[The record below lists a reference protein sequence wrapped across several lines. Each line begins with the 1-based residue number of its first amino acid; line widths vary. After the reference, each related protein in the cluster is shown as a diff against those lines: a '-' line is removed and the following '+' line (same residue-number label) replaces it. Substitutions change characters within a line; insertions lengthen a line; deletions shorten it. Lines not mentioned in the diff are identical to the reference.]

1 MVTQVVEFEMVTG
14 ETGATAKLFAPVS
27 DTVVASVTPDE
38 ATNRKGVYS
47 ASFTNIAAGTY
58 RLIGFGSDGVPLTDP
73 LWVTLTLTNGTFI
86 AYVTPIAGGDATAA
100 NQTTIINH
108 LTDIKGDGWSSATDT
123 LEKIRDA
130 ITAALDSVIA
140 SVSVTPGAL
149 TGWPETMSIGDSYTD
164 DCGRSI
170 HLFVRDASDDPIT
183 SIGSHA
189 FTDADFTA
197 TVILSQGA
205 QRGRVIGTATW
216 EVGPEGYLNVQIP
229 SKESRR
235 AAEGTATVQVLLR
248 WTDSGDQYTLPATT
262 TRWVA
267 QL

>member
-1 MVTQVVEFEMVTG
+1 MTT
-14 ETGATAKLFAPVS
+14 VS
-27 DTVVASVTPDE
+27 IHMAENLGLINGFTLYL
-38 ATNRKGVYS
+38 RK
-47 ASFTNIAAGTY
+47 T
-58 RLIGFGSDGVPLTDP
+58 SDGSLVNT
-73 LWVTLTLTNGTFI
+73 
-86 AYVTPIAGGDATAA
+86 GGDALAEDPPDSGRFAA
-100 NQTTIINH
+100 TVAEAWTETLAASVVKDSSGLAERDGWLAVGETVIRDAYPTD
-108 LTDIKGDGWSSATDT
+108 LTDIKGAGWSSTTDT

-130 ITAALDSVIA
+130 ITAALDSIIA

-149 TGWPETMSIGDSYTD
+149 SGWPETMSIGDSYTD
-164 DCGRSI
+164 DCSRSI

>member
-1 MVTQVVEFEMVTG
+1 MAENLGLTG
-14 ETGATAKLFAPVS
+14 FTLYL
-27 DTVVASVTPDE
+27 
-38 ATNRKGVYS
+38 RK
-47 ASFTNIAAGTY
+47 T
-58 RLIGFGSDGVPLTDP
+58 SDG
-73 LWVTLTLTNGTFI
+73 TLVNT
-86 AYVTPIAGGDATAA
+86 GGDALTESPASSGRFTATVA
-100 NQTTIINH
+100 ESWTETLAAVVLDSNSLAVRDGWLAVGETVIRDAYPTD
-108 LTDIKGDGWSSATDT
+108 LTDIKGAGWSSTTDT

-130 ITAALDSVIA
+130 ITAALDSIIA

-149 TGWPETMSIGDSYTD
+149 SGWPETMSIGDSYTD
-164 DCGRSI
+164 DCSRSI

-183 SIGSHA
+183 AIGSHA

-235 AAEGTATVQVLLR
+235 AAEGTATVQVLLK

-262 TRWVA
+262 TRWIA

>member
-1 MVTQVVEFEMVTG
+1 MTT
-14 ETGATAKLFAPVS
+14 VS
-27 DTVVASVTPDE
+27 IHMAENLGLINGFTLYL
-38 ATNRKGVYS
+38 RK
-47 ASFTNIAAGTY
+47 T
-58 RLIGFGSDGVPLTDP
+58 SDG
-73 LWVTLTLTNGTFI
+73 TLVNT
-86 AYVTPIAGGDATAA
+86 GGDALAEEPPDSGRFVATVAEAWTETLAA
-100 NQTTIINH
+100 SVVKDSNGLAERDGWLAVGETIMRDVYPNGDATVTNQTTIINH
-108 LTDIKGDGWSSATDT
+108 LTDIKGAGWSSTTDT

-130 ITAALDSVIA
+130 ITAALDAVVA
-140 SVSVTPGAL
+140 SAGATSGAL

-164 DCGRSI
+164 DCSRSI

-183 SIGSHA
+183 SVGSHA

-197 TVILSQGA
+197 TVVISQGA

-262 TRWVA
+262 TRWIA

>member
-1 MVTQVVEFEMVTG
+1 MTTVSIHMPENTG
-14 ETGATAKLFAPVS
+14 LTGFTLYL
-27 DTVVASVTPDE
+27 
-38 ATNRKGVYS
+38 RK
-47 ASFTNIAAGTY
+47 T
-58 RLIGFGSDGVPLTDP
+58 SDG
-73 LWVTLTLTNGTFI
+73 TLVNT
-86 AYVTPIAGGDATAA
+86 GGDALTESPASSGRFTATVA
-100 NQTTIINH
+100 ESWTETLAAVVLDSNSLAVRDGWLAVGETIIQ
-108 LTDIKGDGWSSATDT
+108 DSYPVDQSA
-123 LEKIRDA
+123 I
-130 ITAALDSVIA
+130 INSIIA
-140 SVSVTPGAL
+140 SVGVTPGAL

-189 FTDADFTA
+189 FTDTDFTA

-248 WTDSGDQYTLPATT
+248 WTVSGDQYTLPAAT
-262 TRWVA
+262 TRWIA

>member
-1 MVTQVVEFEMVTG
+1 MTIVSIHMAENLGLTG
-14 ETGATAKLFAPVS
+14 FTLYL
-27 DTVVASVTPDE
+27 
-38 ATNRKGVYS
+38 RK
-47 ASFTNIAAGTY
+47 T
-58 RLIGFGSDGVPLTDP
+58 SDG
-73 LWVTLTLTNGTFI
+73 TLVNT
-86 AYVTPIAGGDATAA
+86 GGDALTESPASSGRFTATVA
-100 NQTTIINH
+100 ESWTETLAAVVLDSNSLAVRDGWLAVGETVIRDAYPTD
-108 LTDIKGDGWSSATDT
+108 LTDIKGAGWSSTTDT

-130 ITAALDSVIA
+130 ITAALDSIIA

-149 TGWPETMSIGDSYTD
+149 SGWPETMSIGDSYTD
-164 DCGRSI
+164 ECGRSI

-183 SIGSHA
+183 AIGSHA

-235 AAEGTATVQVLLR
+235 AAEGTATVQVLLK

-262 TRWVA
+262 TRWIA